1 SDDDEK
7 QPLRFVLSERMF
19 APTKVS
25 DYIRYDLKEIIKPF
39 KRSSNRSLE
48 DDIDKISA
56 QEQKVFTFQSL
67 VSATKDSNVWAEIG
81 LGLTGFGVFFTFLGV
96 IAMGNILF
104 LASVTLTIGIQPA
117 IQFFTKR
124 LNFKAGFCSIHTSD
138 RCLIATVEGVFLSN
152 RLFAHKYISCKRL
165 SIPYVDCLILQPR
178 IPVEHSNLIVHS
190 DSDCLTLQ
198 PGIWL
203 VFFSLL

>member
-1 SDDDEK
+1 
-7 QPLRFVLSERMF
+7 MF

-124 LNFKAGFCSIHTSD
+124 LNFKWFLAYLCCLPSKDTCTRLAFAASIHQ
-138 RCLIATVEGVFLSN
+138 IVEGVFLSN

-165 SIPYVDCLILQPR
+165 SIPYIVSFSNHEFLLNILTSLFIVTQ
-178 IPVEHSNLIVHS
+178 IVSLSN
-190 DSDCLTLQ
+190 Q
-198 PGIWL
+198 AFG
-203 VFFSLL
+203 

>member
-1 SDDDEK
+1 
-7 QPLRFVLSERMF
+7 MF

-67 VSATKDSNVWAEIG
+67 VSATKDSIENCEDVWAEIG

-124 LNFKAGFCSIHTSD
+124 LNFKDTCTRLAFAASIHQ
-138 RCLIATVEGVFLSN
+138 IVEGVFLSN

-165 SIPYVDCLILQPR
+165 SIPQIVSFSNHEFLLNILTSLFIVTQ
-178 IPVEHSNLIVHS
+178 IVSLSN
-190 DSDCLTLQ
+190 Q
-198 PGIWL
+198 AFG
-203 VFFSLL
+203 